1 MAKNQQKGDYARA
14 QARYDGNDGLIARF
28 RALGELESHSPGI
41 RLEVLLLEGL
51 HHRHRPGRRHRQ
63 AELETPSY
71 NRLLEAARKKV
82 MMRAAL
88 EEEKAHDVTELRRAE
103 RQAVSEIKLAWLD
116 AKVHV
121 AFAGIAAWTRVSEQ
135 KIHAWEAAQTGSLQ
149 NGAAAGPGGGRPPPW
164 AGPGGW
170 QPPPWAG
177 PGGRAAPATP
187 RGKRRSRPGNQ
198 AHRLGEA
205 SAATPPDAGEHGR
218 TAEAGGVVRRRPA
231 GRTRRRATRGRQ
243 PAHTAVAGGWL
254 VAAALTAA
262 AGPSHL

>member
-1 MAKNQQKGDYARA
+1 MSPQIASAGNDLIMAKNQQKGDYARA

-51 HHRHRPGRRHRQ
+51 II
-63 AELETPSY
+63 AIDLAAVIAKLSSKTPSY

-149 NGAAAGPGGGRPPPW
+149 NGAAAGPGD
-164 AGPGGW
+164 GPYRHG
-170 QPPPWAG
+170 Q
-177 PGGRAAPATP
+177 APADGSP
-187 RGKRRSRPGNQ
+187 RHGQ
-198 AHRLGEA
+198 APADGSPRH
-205 SAATPPDAGEHGR
+205 AA
-218 TAEAGGVVRRRPA
+218 
-231 GRTRRRATRGRQ
+231 RQ
-243 PAHTAVAGGWL
+243 
-254 VAAALTAA
+254 AALPAREPGSPTW
-262 AGPSHL
+262 